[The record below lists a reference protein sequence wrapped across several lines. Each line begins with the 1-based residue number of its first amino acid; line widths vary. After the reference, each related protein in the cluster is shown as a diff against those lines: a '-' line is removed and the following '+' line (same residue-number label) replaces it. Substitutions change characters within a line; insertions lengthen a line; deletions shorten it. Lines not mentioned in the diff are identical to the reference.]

1 MHLNT
6 QSCCKL
12 SCIIAIMTTRN
23 MIPKKQ
29 TTGRKNKQVP
39 PVGGELL
46 EGSAKTEQT
55 QQNKEVRTENREIN
69 NRYLGQ
75 EGRIRS
81 DISICLP
88 LWMFMMIIMQS

>member
-55 QQNKEVRTENREIN
+55 QQRSANREQREIN